1 MRFCALRVNSNAMDK
16 GKPLACLAFLLH
28 HPGDAL
34 YSHPIL
40 EGHDAVGASQTLAD
54 YHGKRIIEIF
64 HILN

>member
-40 EGHDAVGASQTLAD
+40 EGHTLSEQA
-54 YHGKRIIEIF
+54 KRWLITMARES
-64 HILN
+64 